1 MIPAAN
7 AFVSA
12 FTSKMLRSVMLSFGF
27 LILVHQARGG
37 GAVASVDTKLEFDE
51 KIHVC
56 QWLYCPST
64 APIPLIA
71 FAIAEGATGLAE
83 ISGIALKL
91 LHLISPYSTF
101 KPGATHLKAV
111 SVTAICM
118 AS

>member
-51 KIHVC
+51 KIHV
-56 QWLYCPST
+56 WLYCPST

-101 KPGATHLKAV
+101 KLGATHLKAV
-111 SVTAICM
+111 SVTAIFM

>member
-1 MIPAAN
+1 MIPEAN

-27 LILVHQARGG
+27 LILVHQARGDG
-37 GAVASVDTKLEFDE
+37 TVASKLEFDE
-51 KIHVC
+51 KIHV
-56 QWLYCPST
+56 WLYCPST

-71 FAIAEGATGLAE
+71 LANAEGATRLAE
-83 ISGIALKL
+83 FSGIALKL

-111 SVTAICM
+111 SVTAISM